1 MIVNLKDKRFHTNL
15 ISIYSV
21 LPYKREYLP
30 VLVLLKKILVNRA
43 KGYKNQQEIV
53 NENENLYGFPYSMSY
68 SVVENNIFVT
78 INFNVIDEKYV
89 NDKKLLNKTIKF
101 IYKLFYEFY
110 EGRFTNKLIKEQKEI
125 VTNQLAEIFNRPNY
139 IAREGLYK
147 ALDENWLL
155 SIPIYGT
162 IEEVLN
168 VTKADLIKVHQEI
181 ITAKKA
187 CFVVGPI
194 NKAKIE
200 KSLSKYFSFTAEMP
214 LFSEYRRSKDDVVEI
229 VQEKKI
235 NQTVIQMGFMLDED
249 MNRFEAT
256 ILNSLIGGLGTSRL
270 FKEIREKR
278 GLCYSISSSL
288 SRYNR
293 MLFISAGIDASNI
306 DIAKESI
313 KEILNNLKFTAKE
326 LNQAISII
334 CSSITSSLDNSEL
347 ILNDLVRATRM
358 NEEWNYKE
366 TIKGFKK
373 VSLSRINYLA
383 SKLVYQGIF
392 VLKGVINI

>member
-21 LPYKREYLP
+21 LPYKCEYLP

-53 NENENLYGFPYSMSY
+53 NENENLYGFPYSMNY
-68 SVVENNIFVT
+68 SLVENNIFVI

-110 EGRFTNKLIKEQKEI
+110 EGRFTKKIIKEQKEI
-125 VTNQLAEIFNRPNY
+125 VANQLAEIFNRPNY

-155 SIPIYGT
+155 SVPLYGT
-162 IEEVLN
+162 VEEVLN
-168 VTKADLIKVHQEI
+168 VTKEDLIKVHQEI
-181 ITAKKA
+181 ILAEKA

-194 NKAKIE
+194 NKNKIE
-200 KSLSKYFSFTAEMP
+200 KSLNKYFTFNAKMP
-214 LFSEYRRSKDDVVEI
+214 LFSEYRRSTNDVVEVI
-229 VQEKKI
+229 QEKKI
-235 NQTVIQMGFMLDED
+235 NQTVIQIGFILDEE

-256 ILNSLIGGLGTSRL
+256 ILNALIGGLGTSRL

-293 MLFISAGIDASNI
+293 MLFISSGIDASNI
-306 DIAKESI
+306 DIAKNSI
-313 KEILNNLKFTAKE
+313 KEVLGNLKFTAKE
-326 LNQAISII
+326 LKQAISII
-334 CSSITSSLDNSEL
+334 NSSLISSLDNSEL
-347 ILNDLVRATRM
+347 LLNDLVRATRM

-366 TIKGFKK
+366 TIKGFKN

>member
-68 SVVENNIFVT
+68 SVVENNIFVI

-101 IYKLFYEFY
+101 IHKLFFEFY

-162 IEEVLN
+162 IDEVLN

-194 NKAKIE
+194 NKVKIE
-200 KSLSKYFSFTAEMP
+200 KSLSKYFSFTAKMP
-214 LFSEYRRSKDDVVEI
+214 LFSEYRRSKNDVVEI
-229 VQEKKI
+229 IQEKKI

-313 KEILNNLKFTAKE
+313 KETLDNLSFTAKE

-347 ILNDLVRATRM
+347 LLNDLVRATRM

-366 TIKGFKK
+366 TIKGFKN